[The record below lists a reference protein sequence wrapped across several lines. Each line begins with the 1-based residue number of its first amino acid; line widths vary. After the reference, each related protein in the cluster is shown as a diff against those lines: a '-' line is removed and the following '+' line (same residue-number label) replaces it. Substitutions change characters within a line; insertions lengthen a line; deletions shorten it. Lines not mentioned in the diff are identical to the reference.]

1 METGELKMK
10 LMEYAAKGYEVP
22 RLDMIKTPE
31 QIAGIREAGKVNTG
45 VLDAVEA
52 AIKVGM
58 TTDEINTIVYDYTIA
73 HDAIPACLNYEGFPK
88 SVCTSVNEVI
98 CHGIPDPK
106 QVLKSGD
113 IVNVDATTIYKGYV
127 GDASRMFMVGRVPD
141 DRKNLVRAVRP
152 YRRGR

>member
-58 TTDEINTIVYDYTIA
+58 TT
-73 HDAIPACLNYEGFPK
+73 
-88 SVCTSVNEVI
+88 
-98 CHGIPDPK
+98 
-106 QVLKSGD
+106 
-113 IVNVDATTIYKGYV
+113 
-127 GDASRMFMVGRVPD
+127 R
-141 DRKNLVRAVRP
+141 
-152 YRRGR
+152 